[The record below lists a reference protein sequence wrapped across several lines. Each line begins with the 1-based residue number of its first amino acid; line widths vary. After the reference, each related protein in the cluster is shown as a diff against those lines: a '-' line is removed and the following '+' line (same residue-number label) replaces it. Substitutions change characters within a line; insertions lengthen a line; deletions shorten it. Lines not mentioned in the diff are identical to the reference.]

1 VRPVIGND
9 VVDLTDPAI
18 ARHHENGRFVA
29 RVCGEE
35 ERARVVTARDL
46 WSLFAAKEAA
56 YKALV
61 KVGGSPGFGHRA
73 LRIAP
78 GLDSVSWQG
87 WRLELEVTAEVDHVH
102 AVAWMGGP
110 RPIVRVERT
119 TRGSAGSSEAR
130 VRTRNQGASAGSSE
144 ARVRTRNQG
153 ASAGSSEAR
162 VRTTDQDESDD
173 ARAVLR
179 ELVATAI
186 GCRPA
191 ELAIVRDPSP
201 GSWDGYGP
209 PRVVRAGAPVEVDVS
224 LSHDGGF
231 VAAAALVGPGCR
243 VGA

>member
-29 RVCGEE
+29 RVCADE

-87 WRLELEVTAEVDHVH
+87 WRLELAVTAEVDHVH
-102 AVAWMGGP
+102 AVAWMDGP
-110 RPIVRVERT
+110 PPIVRVERT

-144 ARVRTRNQG
+144 ARVRT
-153 ASAGSSEAR
+153 
-162 VRTTDQDESDD
+162 TDQDESDH

-224 LSHDGGF
+224 ISHDGGF
-231 VAAAALVGPGCR
+231 VAAATLVGPGR
-243 VGA
+243 RIGA